1 MNHTASNV
9 AYTLDSISS
18 FRQNP
23 VKKIVVYTQDIVQN
37 NDSLA
42 AIENKKA
49 VVNTLSNGIIA
60 KKELGAGGIYNG
72 KSIKKINKD
81 SIVLNDDSI
90 VKVDWFQK

>member
-1 MNHTASNV
+1 MKGSKEDFGRN
-9 AYTLDSISS
+9 Y
-18 FRQNP
+18 P

-60 KKELGAGGIYNG
+60 KKRIRRWRNLQRE
-72 KSIKKINKD
+72 KH
-81 SIVLNDDSI
+81 
-90 VKVDWFQK
+90 